1 MGSSKKESPRQKMIG
16 MMYLVL
22 TALLALNVSKEVLEG
37 YSVVN
42 TSVVQTNDAF
52 VSKREDMYARMEKD
66 YALNQTKV
74 EPYLKKAR
82 EARQLS
88 SEMIVY
94 IEKLRDELIAFSE
107 GIPLDSAR
115 NISVQ
120 NLKNKDNYTIPTNYL
135 IGVKDDGSDGRAGD
149 LKKKITAYRENM
161 LNLVAP
167 HIREQVKIGLET
179 EGNYYNAVG
188 QKQSWENY
196 YFYDIPLAADIPILN
211 KFITEV
217 NNAETEIVEELLRE
231 ISADDYRYDKI
242 AARILP
248 KSNFLFS
255 GETYEAEVIVAA
267 YDTTRTPHVYLMQGV
282 DSLPVTMKEKATMI
296 SGQNGRINFKFPAN
310 ATGIEKYAGFVS
322 VLNNSGDEN
331 TYHFNSEY
339 FVAKPSVTVSAI
351 NMNVLYSG
359 VDNPLS
365 ISVSGIPDQ
374 QITPSISIGTLKQ
387 DKSKGIWI
395 ATVPPNIT
403 ETKIDITVKSDEGI
417 KRMGSSTFRVK
428 RLPDPAPYIARAKDG
443 FVNRESLI
451 FAGKITARMPADF
464 EYDYAFQVLS
474 FTMTMQRGF
483 DTYHYESRSNKLT
496 DEMIRQIRNTN
507 RGQVIIF
514 EDIIATGPDG
524 AERMLAPLLVTIN

>member
-1 MGSSKKESPRQKMIG
+1 MIG

-82 EARQLS
+82 EARELS
-88 SEMIVY
+88 AAIITY
-94 IEKLRDELIAFSE
+94 IETLRDELIAYTE
-107 GIPLDSAR
+107 NIPIDSAR
-115 NISVQ
+115 NVSVQ

-135 IGVKDDGSDGRAGD
+135 IGVKDDGSDGRAGV
-149 LKKKITAYRENM
+149 LKKKITEYRENM

-167 HIREQVKIGLET
+167 HIREQIKIGLET
-179 EGNYYNAVG
+179 GGNYFNAVG

-211 KFITEV
+211 KFITEI

-282 DSLPVTMKEKATMI
+282 DSLPVTMKDKATMI

-310 ATGIEKYAGFVS
+310 ATGIEKYAGFVR

-331 TYHFNSEY
+331 LSLQERILCCQTFGNGFGHQHER
-339 FVAKPSVTVSAI
+339 FV
-351 NMNVLYSG
+351 
-359 VDNPLS
+359 
-365 ISVSGIPDQ
+365 
-374 QITPSISIGTLKQ
+374 
-387 DKSKGIWI
+387 
-395 ATVPPNIT
+395 
-403 ETKIDITVKSDEGI
+403 
-417 KRMGSSTFRVK
+417 
-428 RLPDPAPYIARAKDG
+428 
-443 FVNRESLI
+443 
-451 FAGKITARMPADF
+451 
-464 EYDYAFQVLS
+464 
-474 FTMTMQRGF
+474 
-483 DTYHYESRSNKLT
+483 
-496 DEMIRQIRNTN
+496 
-507 RGQVIIF
+507 
-514 EDIIATGPDG
+514 
-524 AERMLAPLLVTIN
+524 